1 MTENGTSKRD
11 KIAEFLK
18 QKTSQGKQYFKSKKI
33 AEELDLSS
41 RSVGQHLLILQDE
54 DPRLSIEEYANSRS
68 TTWLI
73 TQKNTTEPLAAD

>member
-1 MTENGTSKRD
+1 MTENGTSKRQ

-18 QKTSQGKQYFKSKKI
+18 QKTSQGKQYFKSKNI
-33 AEELDLSS
+33 AEELGLSS

-54 DPRLSIEEYANSRS
+54 HPSLSIEEYANSRS

-73 TQKNTTEPLAAD
+73 TQEPTAEPIAAD